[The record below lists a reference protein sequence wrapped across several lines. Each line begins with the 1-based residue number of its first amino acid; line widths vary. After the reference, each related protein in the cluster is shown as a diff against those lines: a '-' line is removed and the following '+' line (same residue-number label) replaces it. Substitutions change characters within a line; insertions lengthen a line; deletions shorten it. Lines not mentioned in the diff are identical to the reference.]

1 MVAGWRCIVGTAGE
15 PGVVGGVDGVVDGV
29 VDEVAVVLVVSHLH
43 RTRRTNAA
51 PVSPNLGRVR
61 V

>member
-1 MVAGWRCIVGTAGE
+1 MAAGWRCIVGTAGE
-15 PGVVGGVDGVVDGV
+15 QDVVGGADGVVDGV
-29 VDEVAVVLVVSHLH
+29 EVVRVVSHLH

-51 PVSPNLGRVR
+51 PVSLNLGRVR

>member
-1 MVAGWRCIVGTAGE
+1 MAAGWRCIVGTAGE
-15 PGVVGGVDGVVDGV
+15 PGVVGGADGVVDGV
-29 VDEVAVVLVVSHLH
+29 AVVSHLH